1 MRLNSRSLFVTST
14 HWLDKDDRDG
24 PWDDRDGPWNVI
36 DINTVN
42 TLHGHFQSL
51 KCAFLPQKWL
61 FKEQSYFFM
70 TVDQS

>member
-14 HWLDKDDRDG
+14 HWLDK
-24 PWDDRDGPWNVI
+24 DDRDGPWNVI

-61 FKEQSYFFM
+61 FKEQFYFFM